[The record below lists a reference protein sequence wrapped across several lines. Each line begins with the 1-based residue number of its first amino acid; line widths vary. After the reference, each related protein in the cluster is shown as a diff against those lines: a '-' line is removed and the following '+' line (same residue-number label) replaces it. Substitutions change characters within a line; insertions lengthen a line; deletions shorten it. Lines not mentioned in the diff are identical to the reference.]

1 MDINALDWVHRDVV
15 INITGLNDTV
25 ADLMYDIGMLPEPI
39 LTYCQM
45 YPRNDSMYHGYKCPW
60 LSLEGNR

>member
-15 INITGLNDTV
+15 INIIGLNDPV

-39 LTYCQM
+39 LTYC
-45 YPRNDSMYHGYKCPW
+45 
-60 LSLEGNR
+60 